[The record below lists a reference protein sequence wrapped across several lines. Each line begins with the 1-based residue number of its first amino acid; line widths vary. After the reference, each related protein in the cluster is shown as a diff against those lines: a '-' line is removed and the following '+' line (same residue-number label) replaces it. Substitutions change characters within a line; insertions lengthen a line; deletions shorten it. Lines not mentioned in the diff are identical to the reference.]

1 MKANVTAPDKALK
14 VVGRQWF
21 LFEHVLA
28 VRTGHSYTC
37 HDMEGRRR
45 RRPETSIRLRNMG
58 FRDSY
63 PPGTFCWIQHMTHD
77 RQATRD
83 YYGALFDWAFD
94 ETGRAALQERA
105 VAGIGAPDD
114 ASTTAP
120 PHWLSF
126 VSVEDADTMVQKA
139 EGLGAQILAS
149 PVDVGTSGRMAMVP
163 SWSISMVRCAGM
175 SC

>member
-1 MKANVTAPDKALK
+1 
-14 VVGRQWF
+14 
-21 LFEHVLA
+21 
-28 VRTGHSYTC
+28 
-37 HDMEGRRR
+37 
-45 RRPETSIRLRNMG
+45 MG

-94 ETGRAALQERA
+94 ETGRAARQERA

-149 PVDVGTSGRMAMVP
+149 PVDVGSSGRMAMVP
-163 SWSISMVRCAGM
+163 NWSISMVRCAGM